1 MPDRDL
7 TKEVFA
13 IEEACRA
20 VTIVLDEPCYRYVEL
35 EGKECLSD
43 RSDLPLTPICKDK
56 VWQSLLLGTEQR
68 FRHVLQQCP

>member
-20 VTIVLDEPCYRYVEL
+20 VTIVFDEPCYRYVEL

-43 RSDLPLTPICKDK
+43 RSDLPLTPI
-56 VWQSLLLGTEQR
+56 G
-68 FRHVLQQCP
+68 